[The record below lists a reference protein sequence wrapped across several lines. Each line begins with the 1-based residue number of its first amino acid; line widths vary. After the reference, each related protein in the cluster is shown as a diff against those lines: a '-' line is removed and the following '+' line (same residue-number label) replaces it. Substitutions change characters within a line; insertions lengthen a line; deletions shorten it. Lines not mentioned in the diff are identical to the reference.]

1 QRHPD
6 GYPVSTPPPAYFP
19 PGVFGVGARQ
29 TQRFLVVFCSM
40 GWLHSLFSPL
50 RRMWVRAHSER
61 RNRRGMHL
69 LYKDVQSCQD
79 EDVQVLWSILIDSHR
94 HPALLKLKL

>member
-1 QRHPD
+1 
-6 GYPVSTPPPAYFP
+6 
-19 PGVFGVGARQ
+19 
-29 TQRFLVVFCSM
+29 
-40 GWLHSLFSPL
+40 
-50 RRMWVRAHSER
+50 
-61 RNRRGMHL
+61 MHL

>member
-1 QRHPD
+1 
-6 GYPVSTPPPAYFP
+6 
-19 PGVFGVGARQ
+19 
-29 TQRFLVVFCSM
+29 M

-50 RRMWVRAHSER
+50 RRIWVRAHSER

-79 EDVQVLWSILIDSHR
+79 EDVHVLWSILIDSHR
-94 HPALLKLKL
+94 QPALLKLKL